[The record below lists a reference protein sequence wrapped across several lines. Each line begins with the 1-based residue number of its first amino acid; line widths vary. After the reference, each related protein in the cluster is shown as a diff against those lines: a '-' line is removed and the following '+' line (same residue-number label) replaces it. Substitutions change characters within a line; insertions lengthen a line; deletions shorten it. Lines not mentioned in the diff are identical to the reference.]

1 MQSNIWTFITFLCFI
16 YIYPIQLIADWTTV
30 EFFTKDKVNIGNA
43 EGVDSW
49 FLQLPAFKFKLKNLE
64 VGKYRIAL
72 YDGDSCENFGIPII
86 ESKPELSDWNIENL
100 VNFSIDKNGIFN
112 STIGLKPKIT
122 TANNRGLIS
131 IGSMRGKPLL
141 IFKENNNK
149 FYACG
154 FVPITN

>member
-30 EFFTKDKVNIGNA
+30 EFFTKDKLNIGNA

-64 VGKYRIAL
+64 MGKYRIAL

-112 STIGLKPKIT
+112 S
-122 TANNRGLIS
+122 
-131 IGSMRGKPLL
+131 
-141 IFKENNNK
+141 
-149 FYACG
+149 
-154 FVPITN
+154 